1 MRIRTVPSLPV
12 FLLLFL
18 LPLPSLSAAEGKG
31 DALRLLWEEGQ
42 RLYGEGNVAGAEKTF
57 QRALELDPDQPRTW
71 NYLGGIHFREKDF
84 AVALQ
89 HFKQALMLNPGDA
102 RACNNIAT
110 SYDRMGKHEK
120 AKDFYL
126 RTIRIDWKY
135 PLPYRNLGVL
145 YATHLGRP
153 ELAVRFWNRFLE
165 LVPSGPEADAVR
177 KEIEELNLPP
187 NSPSEKD

>member
-1 MRIRTVPSLPV
+1 LPV
-12 FLLLFL
+12 FLLLFFL

-31 DALRLLWEEGQ
+31 EALQRLWEEGQ
-42 RLYGEGNVAGAEKTF
+42 RLYGEGDVAAAEETF

-71 NYLGGIHFREKDF
+71 NYLGGIHFRQKDF
-84 AVALQ
+84 AAALQ
-89 HFKQALMLNPGDA
+89 HFKQALMLSPGDA

-110 SYDRMGKHEK
+110 SYDHLGKHEK
-120 AKDFYL
+120 AKEFYL
-126 RTIRIDWKY
+126 RTIRIDPEY

-177 KEIEELNLPP
+177 KEIEELEKSESGAGGPESPP
-187 NSPSEKD
+187 